1 MKHWLIVAAL
11 ATAPLA
17 RAAGEPVPATAQ
29 ATAMTAGEVRK
40 VDRDQGKVTIRHEA
54 LANLDMPAMTMVFRV
69 ADPAMLDRVSEGDR
83 IRFVA
88 ERRDGALTVV
98 AWLPAP

>member
-1 MKHWLIVAAL
+1 MKLWLFVAAL
-11 ATAPLA
+11 AAAPVTW
-17 RAAGEPVPATAQ
+17 AAGEPSATAQ
-29 ATAMTAGEVRK
+29 STAMTAGEVRN
-40 VDRDQGKVTIRHEA
+40 VDREQGKVTIRHEP

-69 ADPAMLDRVSEGDR
+69 TDPAMLDRVKEGDR

-98 AWLPAP
+98 AWSPAP